1 MFHAP
6 KQFMVKHPVL
16 GMGEGNNGYFMFEKN
31 GINFNVISS
40 DGMGWEHVSV
50 GIQNSWINKPRC
62 PTWEEMCMVK
72 DLFWDKE
79 VCVIQ
84 YHPPKSEYVNNH
96 PYVLHLWR
104 PIGVSIPMPNSI
116 MVGIK

>member
-6 KQFMVKHPVL
+6 THYMVNHPTL
-16 GMGEGNNGYFMFEKN
+16 GMGEGNNGYFCFERN
-31 GINFNVISS
+31 GITFHVISS
-40 DGMGWEHVSV
+40 DGMGFEHVSV
-50 GIQNSWINKPRC
+50 SLNKKRC

-72 DLFWDKE
+72 DLFWDE
-79 VCVIQ
+79 GACVIQ

-104 PIGVSIPMPNSI
+104 PIGVSIPMPDSI
-116 MVGIK
+116 MVGFK